1 MSSPNEKIFHRLM
14 AAGKIKIQHGR
25 LFNAAFAP
33 KPADFDFAKVEGM
46 LLGIAI
52 GDSLGV
58 PTESLLPEER
68 NRRYGEIRDYIP
80 NRHTSEC
87 RGFPSDDTQLS
98 FWMLDQLVR
107 DQGFRPENVANRF
120 SSSGRI
126 FGIGNTV
133 RQFLAN
139 MKSGIPWQESGV
151 DSAGNGAL
159 MRTAVVALRYLDNT
173 GAPAAMYP
181 ANPNGSPDAIAGLTS
196 VDGRA
201 TILMPHPERTLRTLN
216 FSWHPADWPDD
227 SPWLRM
233 FRNARRAV
241 G

>member
-1 MSSPNEKIFHRLM
+1 M
-14 AAGKIKIQHGR
+14 
-25 LFNAAFAP
+25 
-33 KPADFDFAKVEGM
+33 
-46 LLGIAI
+46 
-52 GDSLGV
+52 
-58 PTESLLPEER
+58 
-68 NRRYGEIRDYIP
+68 
-80 NRHTSEC
+80 
-87 RGFPSDDTQLS
+87 
-98 FWMLDQLVR
+98 
-107 DQGFRPENVANRF
+107 
-120 SSSGRI
+120 
-126 FGIGNTV
+126 
-133 RQFLAN
+133 
-139 MKSGIPWQESGV
+139 
-151 DSAGNGAL
+151 
-159 MRTAVVALRYLDNT
+159 ALRYLDNT